1 MDVTSAVPS
10 AVPSAAPTAVPTTVP
25 TAVPTAV
32 TTSPRTR
39 PGARPEPLL
48 RHVIGGILRRARL
61 AQGRTLVDVAAS
73 ARVSTAYLSEVER
86 GRKEASSEVLAA
98 VCGALGL
105 RLVDLVA
112 RTGEELRPV
121 APVRVLSSVRER
133 GALSAPRHPAPAG
146 EPVRDLPVARSAIA
160 TPTLA
165 SRPTARTADVL
176 LLAA

>member
-1 MDVTSAVPS
+1 MEATSAVPDGVQD
-10 AVPSAAPTAVPTTVP
+10 AVPDV
-25 TAVPTAV
+25 V
-32 TTSPRTR
+32 TPRPRSRTGGR
-39 PGARPEPLL
+39 AEPLL

-61 AQGRTLVDVAAS
+61 AQGRTLVDVAVA

-112 RTGEELRPV
+112 RTGEELRPL
-121 APVRVLSSVRER
+121 APVRVLSSARER
-133 GALSAPRHPAPAG
+133 GALSAPRHVAPMG
-146 EPVRDLPVARSAIA
+146 EPVRDLPVAE
-160 TPTLA
+160 TLG
-165 SRPTARTADVL
+165 RPTARAGDVL

>member
-1 MDVTSAVPS
+1 MDATSAVPDGVQD
-10 AVPSAAPTAVPTTVP
+10 AVPDV
-25 TAVPTAV
+25 V
-32 TTSPRTR
+32 TPRPRSRTGGR
-39 PGARPEPLL
+39 AEPLL

-61 AQGRTLVDVAAS
+61 AQGRTLVDVAVA

-112 RTGEELRPV
+112 RTGEELRPL
-121 APVRVLSSVRER
+121 APVRVLSSARER
-133 GALSAPRHPAPAG
+133 GALSAPRHVAPVG
-146 EPVRDLPVARSAIA
+146 EPVRDLPVAE
-160 TPTLA
+160 TLG
-165 SRPTARTADVL
+165 RPTARAGDVL

>member
-1 MDVTSAVPS
+1 MDPTSAVPS
-10 AVPSAAPTAVPTTVP
+10 GAPNALPRGATA
-25 TAVPTAV
+25 
-32 TTSPRTR
+32 SHRPR
-39 PGARPEPLL
+39 GGGRPEPLL

-61 AQGRTLVDVAAS
+61 AQGRTLVDVAAA

-146 EPVRDLPVARSAIA
+146 EPVRDLPVARARITSSAPA
-160 TPTLA
+160 
-165 SRPTARTADVL
+165 ARTTTDVL

>member
-1 MDVTSAVPS
+1 MDATSAVPDGVQD
-10 AVPSAAPTAVPTTVP
+10 AVPDV
-25 TAVPTAV
+25 V
-32 TTSPRTR
+32 TPRPRSRTGGR
-39 PGARPEPLL
+39 AEPLL

-61 AQGRTLVDVAAS
+61 GQGRTLVDVAAA

-133 GALSAPRHPAPAG
+133 GALSAPPHPAPAG
-146 EPVRDLPVARSAIA
+146 EPVRDLPVAR
-160 TPTLA
+160 TTLA
-165 SRPTARTADVL
+165 SPALAARPTARAADVL